1 MKLKPQKINVKLVK
15 PDETLKPIDGWHNV
29 VLRWI
34 ISEDTV
40 GSELGTLGY
49 TILPPKAQH
58 ALHVHENAEEY
69 IIVKSG
75 HGKGSIGDYKYEA
88 GPDDV
93 IFIPK
98 GALHYIENSSD
109 VDLLE
114 IFFIYV
120 GALSLQKSGYKPAS
134 AKSR

>member
-1 MKLKPQKINVKLVK
+1 MAPKPQKINVKLVK
-15 PDETLKPIDGWHNV
+15 PDETLKPADGWYNV

-49 TILPPKAQH
+49 TILPPKAKH
-58 ALHVHENAEEY
+58 DLHVHENAEEY

-75 HGKGSIGDYKYEA
+75 HGKGSVEDFNFEV
-88 GPDDV
+88 GPWDV

-98 GALHYIENSSD
+98 GALHYIENPSD
-109 VDLLE
+109 TDLLE

-120 GALSLQKSGYKPAS
+120 GAPSLQKSGYKP
-134 AKSR
+134 KK